1 MKRKY
6 KHSIRRQITIAFA
19 LIMLFTIGVCL
30 FMNDL
35 FLEKFYILNKERALK
50 TVYDS
55 ICSGVNENELD
66 TDEFEL
72 EMQKYVAKHNVSIC
86 IITSLFEPVKIYSNE
101 PSEELMLELRE
112 NIIRDS
118 LWYGKLKKMLLE
130 TDEYVMGIL
139 TDKRTQTDYIE
150 VFGTLPDGSLFMLRT
165 ALESIKD
172 SATIASRFLLYV
184 GIVSLIISTIAIFF
198 LSKNVTKPIL
208 EIADISEKMAK
219 MDFETTYKGENRTEI
234 GLLGN
239 NINILSNNLKETIS
253 ELKTANI
260 ELSRDNEQKAQIDEV
275 RKEFLSNVSHEL
287 KTPLALIQGYAEGLK
302 EGINEEEE
310 RDYYCDVIIDEAGKM
325 NTMVKKLLNLNQLE
339 FGNNNVT
346 MERFD
351 IISLI
356 KNYVQSAE
364 IMIKQND
371 IKVNLPNYNEFY
383 VWADEFMT
391 EEAFSNYFSNA
402 INHCEGDGQKRIDVN
417 LQMIDNKVR
426 VSVYNTGKPI
436 PGDSIDHI
444 WEKFYKVDKA
454 RTREYGGSGVGLSIV
469 KAIMEAMGQQYGVI
483 NIDDG
488 VEFWFTLDKV

>member
-55 ICSGVNENELD
+55 ICSGVNENKLD

-150 VFGTLPDGSLFMLRT
+150 AFGTLPDGSLFMLRT
-165 ALESIKD
+165 ALESIKE

-184 GIVSLIISTIAIFF
+184 GIVSLIISTVAIFF
-198 LSKNVTKPIL
+198 LSKKVTKPIL

-219 MDFETTYKGENRTEI
+219 MDFETTYNGENRTEI

-239 NINILSNNLKETIS
+239 NINILSNK
-253 ELKTANI
+253 NI
-260 ELSRDNEQKAQIDEV
+260 FFKS
-275 RKEFLSNVSHEL
+275 
-287 KTPLALIQGYAEGLK
+287 
-302 EGINEEEE
+302 
-310 RDYYCDVIIDEAGKM
+310 
-325 NTMVKKLLNLNQLE
+325 
-339 FGNNNVT
+339 
-346 MERFD
+346 
-351 IISLI
+351 
-356 KNYVQSAE
+356 
-364 IMIKQND
+364 
-371 IKVNLPNYNEFY
+371 
-383 VWADEFMT
+383 
-391 EEAFSNYFSNA
+391 
-402 INHCEGDGQKRIDVN
+402 
-417 LQMIDNKVR
+417 
-426 VSVYNTGKPI
+426 
-436 PGDSIDHI
+436 
-444 WEKFYKVDKA
+444 
-454 RTREYGGSGVGLSIV
+454 
-469 KAIMEAMGQQYGVI
+469 
-483 NIDDG
+483 
-488 VEFWFTLDKV
+488 